1 MARIYT
7 IPNIITFVRIILIP
21 IILYLLFSDNSN
33 VVLIAGLLFIVSSI
47 SDYFD
52 GYLARTLNQSSKLG
66 TLLDPIADK
75 LLVVITIFLL
85 AGSLDSTIFIMSSL
99 IIISREFL
107 VIAIRQRL
115 AELKTNASLKVNN
128 LGRIKTGFQMSAL
141 VFLLHSNI
149 EFAYINLHII
159 GIILPLIAAILTV
172 LSFIYYV
179 RNAWDDILS

>member
-1 MARIYT
+1 MKLNLATLLTISRMAF
-7 IPNIITFVRIILIP
+7 IPLIALFFILSDGKYRDISAYIFLLAIITD
-21 IILYLLFSDNSN
+21 YL
-33 VVLIAGLLFIVSSI
+33 
-47 SDYFD
+47 D
-52 GYLARTLNQSSKLG
+52 GYVARNFNQTTAFG
-66 TLLDPIADK
+66 AFLDPIADK

-85 AGSLDSTIFIMSSL
+85 AGSLDSIIFILSSL

-115 AELKTNASLKVNN
+115 AELKTNMPLKVNN
-128 LGRIKTGFQMSAL
+128 LGKIKTGFQMSAL

-149 EFAYINLHII
+149 EFAYINLHIF
-159 GIILPLIAAILTV
+159 GTLLLLIAAILTV